1 MAKGWYVIQVYTGY
15 EKSVYK
21 GLMAKQH
28 NDVLQDVLLDVRV
41 PEEEYNAEKRG
52 KKVVLKRKIYPGYVL
67 AELDVPE
74 DDGDDAKWNA
84 IYAEIKAINGV
95 GIFLSSGGGNKRPSP
110 LSFDEVKS
118 IFEKTGDIKTDVSKL
133 ESGYEVGEK
142 VKIAEGPF
150 KDFEGEVESI
160 NNERNSLVVRVEIFG
175 RLTPVELAFNQ
186 VNKV

>member
-15 EKSVYK
+15 EKSVYNA
-21 GLMAKQH
+21 LLTKQH
-28 NDVLQDVLLDVRV
+28 SDVLQDVLLDVRV
-41 PEEEYNAEKRG
+41 PEEDYLAEKRG
-52 KKVVLKRKIYPGYVL
+52 KKVTKKRKIYPGYVL
-67 AELDVPE
+67 VELDVPE
-74 DDGDDAKWNA
+74 GEMKWKA
-84 IYAEIKAINGV
+84 IYAEIKSVNGV
-95 GIFLSSGGGNKRPSP
+95 GIFLTSGGGNKKPSP
-110 LSFDEVKS
+110 LSYDEVKS
-118 IFEKTGDIKTDVSKL
+118 IFEKTGDIKTDVTKL
-133 ESGYEVGEK
+133 DSGYEVGEK